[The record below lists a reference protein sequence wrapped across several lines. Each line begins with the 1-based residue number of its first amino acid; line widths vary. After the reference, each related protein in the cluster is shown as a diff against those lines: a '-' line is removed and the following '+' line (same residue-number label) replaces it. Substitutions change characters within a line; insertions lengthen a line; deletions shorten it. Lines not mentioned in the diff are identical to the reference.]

1 MRKIKGK
8 NINFKMLYYIKKDCS
23 TTKYQ
28 MLYYIKKLLFNIDK
42 DWLKSQKHTIK
53 KPTKTDKKMRIF
65 FGKKLKNKI
74 SFYDRKCRKNLDFK
88 RP

>member
-1 MRKIKGK
+1 
-8 NINFKMLYYIKKDCS
+8 
-23 TTKYQ
+23 